1 MYDRSNKL
9 VYVAVNEHG
18 PSRSFADTLYG
29 LNDKGGVEFRR
40 SVGIASMSRFVTDHC
55 YKTPSEEVECSK
67 RNDPMLGPESLL
79 LIVTPE
85 STILGV
91 DHTGTTQRTFNLNVI
106 FNNDVNVT
114 SLLSTIRNNDTEND
128 TLIFAV
134 TTGTFVPS
142 AYTIML
148 RNSPDG
154 TVFEFSSQTN
164 LRTSHIVAL
173 DTGTPG
179 NGSDVIRWKVPV
191 PNNMVALGQISG
203 VQSSASNDKGQ
214 LIVYAEDTGKAA
226 EIFSIS

>member
-1 MYDRSNKL
+1 
-9 VYVAVNEHG
+9 
-18 PSRSFADTLYG
+18 
-29 LNDKGGVEFRR
+29 
-40 SVGIASMSRFVTDHC
+40 MSRFVTDHC
-55 YKTPSEEVECSK
+55 YKTPSGEVECSK
-67 RNDPMLGPESLL
+67 RNVPMIGPESLL
-79 LIVTPE
+79 WIVTPE

-91 DHTGTTQRTFNLNVI
+91 DHTGTTQRTFNVNVI

-114 SLLSTIRNNDTEND
+114 SLLSTIRNDDTEKD

-164 LRTSHIVAL
+164 LRTSYIVAL

-179 NGSDVIRWKVPV
+179 NGSDVIRRKVPV

-203 VQSSASNDKGQ
+203 VQSSASYDKGR